1 MKAERRHF
9 PGGFTLIELV
19 VTLAILALLST
30 VALPMAELTVKRGKE
45 QELQSALRQIRSAID
60 AYKLAYDEGHI
71 LAKVDATGYPPSL
84 DVLVQGVNDVQSQAE
99 RRIYFLRHLPRNP
112 FVSDPAIPAAE
123 TWGKRSYAS
132 SADDPQEG
140 DDVYDI
146 YVPSPGTGINGIPY
160 REW

>member
-1 MKAERRHF
+1 MRTGIGHL

-19 VTLAILALLST
+19 VTLAILAVLST
-30 VALPMAELTVKRGKE
+30 VALPMAELTVQRGKE
-45 QELQSALRQIRSAID
+45 QQLQAALRQIRGAID
-60 AYKLAYDEGHI
+60 AYKQAYDEGHI
-71 LAKVDATGYPPSL
+71 LKKVDESGYPPSL
-84 DVLVQGVNDVQSQAE
+84 DILVQGVNDMQSQVE

-112 FVSDPAIPAAE
+112 FVRDPNIPAAE

-140 DDVYDI
+140 DDVFDV
-146 YVPSPGTGINGIPY
+146 YVPTQATGINGIPY